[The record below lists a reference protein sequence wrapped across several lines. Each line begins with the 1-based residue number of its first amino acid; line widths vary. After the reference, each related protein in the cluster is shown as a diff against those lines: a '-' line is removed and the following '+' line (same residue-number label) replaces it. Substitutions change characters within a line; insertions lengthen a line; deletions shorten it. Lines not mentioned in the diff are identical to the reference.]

1 MAKIEDKEKLQIV
14 EEVRQYKTVPLDVE
28 THEQL
33 LALCEHFGFGKRGQG
48 AMVRKLVKPAYEF
61 MLQEQ
66 SLPKQDETNGKKKV
80 KLPIAK

>member
-48 AMVRKLVKPAYEF
+48 AMVKPAYEF